1 MQIKLTPENVV
12 FVMLSFEGP
21 DPYSQAGGLGTRV
34 HNLCET
40 LGEMGFETHLFFIGD
55 PELPPV
61 ETLAGGKYIMHRWCQ
76 WISEQHPNGA
86 YDGEDGKVN
95 DYRDSV
101 PRYILDS
108 IAPDAAAQDKTIV
121 VMAEEWQAAEALCN
135 TSDLLHH
142 YGLRDN
148 AVLLWNANNTMSFER
163 IDFQRLTFCSTIT
176 AVSKFMKQIM
186 AGYGMNAIVIP
197 NGIPERML
205 KPHNKDYV
213 KKTKAALSMHM
224 SDLRVLK
231 IGRFDPAKRWMMAV
245 EALGRLKA
253 NGVKTTFLMR
263 GGMESHG
270 ADVLERAAQLGLSV
284 SDVFSDTKRPTV
296 EESIELI
303 GNAPKSDILHLRFF
317 LPEEFVRLLYH
328 TCDCVL
334 ANSGFEP
341 FGLVGLE
348 VMASGGIA
356 FTGATGEDY
365 VNPFVN
371 AITVETNDPN
381 EIVSYLSYLNRN
393 PDAIS
398 QMKRA
403 AYKTASEFTW
413 STVISNLL
421 RRIEF
426 LRL

>member
-1 MQIKLTPENVV
+1 MDIKLTPDNVI
-12 FVMLSFEGP
+12 FLMLSFEGP

-40 LGEMGFETHLFFIGD
+40 LGGMGFETHLFFIGD
-55 PELPPV
+55 PEMPPV
-61 ETLAGGKYIMHRWCQ
+61 ETLADGKYIMHRWCQ
-76 WISEQHPNGA
+76 WISAHHPNGV

-95 DYRDSV
+95 DYRYSV
-101 PRYILDS
+101 PKYIFEN
-108 IAPDAAAQDKTIV
+108 IAEKAAAENKTLV
-121 VMAEEWQAAEALCN
+121 VMAEEWHTAEALCN
-135 TSDLLHH
+135 TSDLLHYH
-142 YGLRDN
+142 GLRDN
-148 AVLLWNANNTMSFER
+148 TVLLWNANNTMSFEK
-163 IDFQRLTFCSTIT
+163 IDFGRLTFCSTIT

-205 KPHNKDYV
+205 APHDRHLV
-213 KKTKAALSMHM
+213 EQTRAALSMHE
-224 SDLRVLK
+224 SDLHVLK

-245 EALGRLKA
+245 EATARLKA
-253 NGVKTTFLMR
+253 EKVKSTFLIR
-263 GGMESHG
+263 GGMEPHG
-270 ADVLERAAQLGLSV
+270 TDVLARAAMLGLSIT
-284 SDVFSDTKRPTV
+284 DVTSGSKRPTV

-303 GNAPKSDILHLRFF
+303 ANARKADILNLKFF
-317 LPEEFVRLLYH
+317 IPEELVRLLYH

-371 AITVETNDPN
+371 AVTVETNDPN

-393 PDAIS
+393 PDAIVGI
-398 QMKRA
+398 KRA
-403 AYKTASEFTW
+403 AFKTASAFTW
-413 STVISNLL
+413 PIVINNLL